1 MSENKKDKEKKN
13 GRERREPKTFN
24 PEIKRSLGVILL
36 FIISG
41 LLILSYFGVA
51 GVAGTWVNRALGLIF
66 GQIRLAIPFIL
77 ILLGVLIEWQR
88 DYPHDS
94 RHFIGLM
101 LLLIGLDSL
110 IHLFHPLAESWV
122 LAKQGLGGGLLG
134 WAGSYPLYSLFGFWA
149 SLIILVGIFLISL
162 LLLLNTSLASILH
175 TQKTFFKE
183 LGIIGK
189 IITGVITLF
198 IKKEPRV
205 SGYPDDEANPP
216 AGGGPPPEFQAQN
229 IKTKTAETPAPE
241 KTPKAESVELSPL
254 PPRHTTHKLPP
265 LSLLTTVKS
274 SPLAGDIKANMYTIQ
289 KTLHNFGLEVEMGEV
304 RVGPTV
310 SQYSLKPADGVKLAR
325 ITALNNDLAMAL
337 AAHPLRIEAPIP
349 GKSLV
354 GIEVPNQKVAMVT
367 LRELLE
373 SKEYRESRGALIFAL
388 GKDVAGTPYFAD
400 LARLP
405 HLLIAGATGSG
416 KTICLNAITMS
427 LLFQHTSET
436 LRFIMVDP
444 KRVELQMYNGL
455 PHLLTPVITDTQK
468 TINALKW
475 TIGEMDRRFDVL
487 SKTGKR
493 NVSDYNRVM
502 EEKMPYIVFMVDE
515 LADLMTVAGAEIE
528 AGIIRLAQ
536 MARAVGIHLILATQ
550 RPSVDVITGLIKA
563 NIPGRIAFS
572 VASIMDSRTIL
583 DMSGAEK
590 LLGRGDM
597 LWSPPNLSKPKRLQ
611 DSYISEEEIR
621 RVVNFLK
628 DDAVPEYN
636 DEVISRQ
643 QQSSLIFN
651 SSGSD
656 DDDPLLQ
663 EALDTIVQAGKGSA
677 SLLQRRLKV
686 GYARAA
692 RLLDLLEA
700 RGIIGPADGAKPR
713 EILIKTAG
721 SSTLTASVP
730 VPNDD
735 TETADEE
742 TEEKVEATDEEEETV
757 AEATEKAEEEEEE
770 DENNEEDREVDED
783 GVYKGIPFEPE
794 DK

>member
-1 MSENKKDKEKKN
+1 MSENKNPKEKKN
-13 GRERREPKTFN
+13 GRERKEPKTFN

-36 FIISG
+36 FIIAG

-51 GVAGTWVNRALGLIF
+51 GVAGTWVNRGLGLIF
-66 GQIRLAIPFIL
+66 GQIRIAVPFLL
-77 ILLGVLIEWQR
+77 IFLGVVIELQR

-94 RHFIGLM
+94 RHYVGLV

-110 IHLFHPLAESWV
+110 IQLFYPLTESWFI
-122 LAKQGLGGGLLG
+122 AKQGLGGGLLG
-134 WAGSYPLYSLFGFWA
+134 WAGSYPPYALFGFWA
-149 SLIILVGIFLISL
+149 SLIILSGIFLISL
-162 LLLLNTSLASILH
+162 LLLLNTSLASILQ
-175 TQKTFFKE
+175 TQKNFFKK
-183 LGIIGK
+183 LGIMGK

-205 SGYPDDEANPP
+205 SGYPYEDDPSA
-216 AGGGPPPEFQAQN
+216 GGPPPEFQAQN
-229 IKTKTAETPAPE
+229 IKPKIAEKSVLE
-241 KTPKAESVELSPL
+241 KAPKAETNELPPL
-254 PPRHTTHKLPP
+254 PPRHDARKLPP
-265 LSLLTTVKS
+265 LSLLTTVKT
-274 SPLAGDIKANMYTIQ
+274 SPSAGDIKANMYTIQ
-289 KTLHNFGLEVEMGEV
+289 KTLHNFGIEVEMGEV
-304 RVGPTV
+304 HVGPTV
-310 SQYSLKPADGVKLAR
+310 SQYCLKPADGVKLAR
-325 ITALNNDLAMAL
+325 ITGLNNDLAMAL

-354 GIEVPNQKVAMVT
+354 GIEVPNLKVAMVT

-373 SKEYRESRGALIFAL
+373 SKEHREMRGALTFAL

-400 LARLP
+400 LTHLP

-416 KTICLNAITMS
+416 KTVCLNTVIMS

-436 LRFIMVDP
+436 LRFILVDP

-468 TINALKW
+468 TVNALKW

-487 SKTGKR
+487 SKASKR
-493 NVSDYNRVM
+493 NIGDYNRIM
-502 EEKMPYIVFMVDE
+502 EEKMPYIIFVVDE
-515 LADLMTVAGAEIE
+515 LADLMTTAGAEIE
-528 AGIIRLAQ
+528 GGIIRLAQ

-597 LWSPPNLSKPKRLQ
+597 LWSPPSLSKPKRLQ

-621 RVVNFLK
+621 KVVDFLK

-636 DEVISRQ
+636 DDVVSKRQ
-643 QQSSLIFN
+643 QTSLVFN
-651 SSGSD
+651 GSGVSD

-663 EALDTIVQAGKGSA
+663 EAMDTLVQAGKGSA

-692 RLLDLLEA
+692 RILDLLEA
-700 RGIIGPADGAKPR
+700 KGIIGPADGAKPR
-713 EILIKTAG
+713 EILVKG
-721 SSTLTASVP
+721 SAFSLAASVP
-730 VPNDD
+730 IPNDQ
-735 TETADEE
+735 TETPTETEEFISTEETTKKTEEKMVEEPVEDEETVEE
-742 TEEKVEATDEEEETV
+742 TEEEE
-757 AEATEKAEEEEEE
+757 
-770 DENNEEDREVDED
+770 EVDED